1 MEAKPLKKSEIDI
14 VRKLSKGITVPEM
27 ATAMDKNRRTL
38 ETTVDKLKKRYKCKT
53 LAHLVATFIRQEII
67 K

>member
-27 ATAMDKNRRTL
+27 ATAMDKNRRSL
-38 ETTVDKLKKRYKCKT
+38 ETTVDSMSIP
-53 LAHLVATFIRQEII
+53 VASGSKWPSMACVLRW
-67 K
+67 